1 MMSDLDTF
9 LVALYSMAD
18 DLCQKHYA
26 PHTRRRRGHRHR
38 LFGAEAAIGRGGCDR
53 ERKSAGACSP
63 TETCDANCCR
73 NR

>member
-26 PHTRRRRGHRHR
+26 PHTPRRRGHRQR
-38 LFGAEAAIGRGGCDR
+38 LFGAEDSHWTGRLR
-53 ERKSAGACSP
+53 P
-63 TETCDANCCR
+63 
-73 NR
+73 